1 MKGGGVTKQP
11 QKGDVVARRAYA
23 KRYAQAVFQIAVERA
38 ELDRWQSDLRKI
50 ASLGEDA
57 AFTMLL
63 ESPKLHFDD
72 KARLLSEQLGDINP
86 LALNLVYLLVAK
98 GGLNI
103 AGKIADEYQLLLDNY
118 HGIEQAEVITAIP
131 LDDEERL
138 KLEERLGAVV
148 GKKVVIKPEVDSSLI
163 GGIVARIGG
172 KLLDGSTRS
181 RLEALK
187 RELSGVTR

>member
-1 MKGGGVTKQP
+1 M
-11 QKGDVVARRAYA
+11 ARRANA

-38 ELDRWQSDLRKI
+38 ELDGWQSDLSKI

-98 GGLNI
+98 GGLSL
-103 AGKIADEYQLLLDNY
+103 AGEIADEYQRLLDSY

-138 KLEERLGAVV
+138 KLAERLGAVV